1 LSVDKVLEP
10 VQMSIE
16 QIGEMGQD
24 KVEKM
29 SKLIELREIL
39 NGDKEEFQ
47 MLSPYN
53 QMIRKFEYY
62 RMLKNV
68 NLCKEDKKGNQN
80 EKTE

>member
-1 LSVDKVLEP
+1 
-10 VQMSIE
+10 MSIE